1 VTKSYSSEI
10 KRDSASLWH
19 EAMARGRT
27 KASNQGMMAAWAAD
41 QCMLGRC
48 AVAFRSI
55 ASLSKTG
62 RVHGDL
68 EPAQY
73 ERRLRAFLKRTQ
85 YL

>member
-1 VTKSYSSEI
+1 
-10 KRDSASLWH
+10 
-19 EAMARGRT
+19 MARGRG

-48 AVAFRSI
+48 TVAFDSI

-62 RVHGDL
+62 RLHGDL
-68 EPAQY
+68 KPAAY
-73 ERRLRAFLKRTQ
+73 ERKLRAFLKRTQ